1 MDTNLPQSFSLVCGE
16 LCNQLYIK
24 EYNKAKVNSIIDELN
39 AKPYKVEL
47 FDATTLVTA
56 LCVNVKP
63 EDEFLAAKTSH
74 LINSIITKQNLQFDL
89 SYLAK
94 VVIWYI
100 DCLRKCS
107 DIVLPDILHNLQC
120 ILQLSPQL
128 GHKFSNSLIGPQGI
142 LMNLIDIEKNQTLST
157 QSPLQICLI
166 ALKCIICCISSEENK
181 TTDETN
187 TVPLEVKEQ
196 ISSIVVKLLMKGS
209 VKSQDEFLYCKV
221 VIAAL
226 RVLTQLYFNDQNV
239 PIPLPEVVGLCR
251 YFILYGLVAQGPKP
265 ERLMPAQQSIAAA
278 PVKIQPKGGKKQ
290 KIRKQRNNAIES
302 LKKEIPVSDHIL
314 MKDVGSFENSSAY
327 KPASMNYLEPQK
339 AKNTWALTSDS
350 DMSDVENNREAKLVA
365 LKSRVRQS
373 ASNLLLVLAKVT
385 ERKDMFGY
393 WWALLPD
400 SPNADNW
407 SSEEGAKK
415 TLAYCA
421 VTDPIANSR
430 ASVLSVILALLSGS
444 RIYLSQ
450 AESSKKG
457 TKSFIPFSESLGY
470 VITCMHKV
478 LVSILDTERSHAVI
492 IVALKCCAA
501 LVQSTPY
508 HKMQEGLISELVRAT
523 RKFLVHRDVTLQVGA
538 LITMGCVLSIDPKVD
553 ELLKAIE
560 KDSKAADKDIPAKA
574 KPVINQSLVTEDCD
588 DFEEGYSDDEMFT
601 DDQLDYLN
609 DDLGE
614 EKNSNFK
621 TWILDICFKNMGF
634 ILKGKE
640 MVRVKPAAIPVILE
654 SLQVLSAI
662 AFHHTAELL
671 ISHLPP
677 LTELLCEMLRHEHQ
691 DVVVYSAR
699 MISIMG
705 DALQKLEQSEQPPPL
720 NQCVTMWQAL
730 LTPLSTVIQCHETSP
745 AKAIVCDCIANIGE
759 RSFKELPR
767 RLQMLCCTLL
777 VGSYGDEEANVR
789 AAAVRALAMTVMYRT
804 LREDINFVSDCGEY
818 IIRALSESSLVVRNK
833 GAWALGNL
841 SDALVLNMED
851 PDTERIDDAL
861 LCRLLEVSVKCAV
874 DNDKVKMSA
883 TRGLGNFLRLI
894 RENTVLNHP
903 QMKALC
909 ETAIERLLDCACKV
923 SNMKVRWNACYA
935 MGNAMK
941 NEYLFT
947 GFSGWQSKVF
957 PKLCALS
964 QDCKN
969 LKVRINAAVA
979 LRAPV
984 ARAQYGEHFP
994 LVWRGVMAAME
1005 NAANVDDFTEYKHK
1019 DNLIE
1024 QLCVTL
1030 AHLCCMLTQSDLND
1044 ILDPLVFHYD
1054 CAKSLFTQLCHKLPP
1069 ENASCLKILQA
1080 AKYVTVDLTA
1090 ANDTQS
1096 QSLGML
1102 QDIFI
1107 WDM

>member
-1 MDTNLPQSFSLVCGE
+1 MDTNLPQSFSLICGD
-16 LCNQLYIK
+16 LCNQLYVK
-24 EYNKAKVNSIIDELN
+24 EYNKSKVNSLIDELN
-39 AKPYKVEL
+39 AQPYKGEL
-47 FDATTLVTA
+47 FVRKQDAATLITA
-56 LCVNVKP
+56 LCVNIKP

-74 LINSIITKQNLQFDL
+74 LLNSILSKQNLQFDVN
-89 SYLAK
+89 YLEK
-94 VVIWYI
+94 VVTWYI
-100 DCLRKCS
+100 SCMKKCS

-128 GHKFSNSLIGPQGI
+128 GQKFSNTLIGPQGI
-142 LMNLIDIEKNQTLST
+142 LLNLIDIEKNQTLSV
-157 QSPLQICLI
+157 QSPLQNCLI
-166 ALKCIICCISSEENK
+166 ALKCITCCISAEDTKAN
-181 TTDETN
+181 DGTN
-187 TVPLEVKEQ
+187 TVPVEIKEQ
-196 ISSIVVKLLMKGS
+196 ISTIVVKLLMKGS
-209 VKSQDEFLYCKV
+209 IKSQDEFLYCKV
-221 VIAAL
+221 IIAAL
-226 RVLTQLYFNDQNV
+226 RVLTQLYFNDQKV
-239 PIPLPEVVGLCR
+239 PVSLPDVVGLCR
-251 YFILYGLVAQGPKP
+251 YFILYGLVTQGPKP
-265 ERLMPAQQSIAAA
+265 ERIMPAQQSIATA

-302 LKKEIPVSDHIL
+302 LKKEIPVSDHSL
-314 MKDVGSFENSSAY
+314 MKDVDKFENSSAY
-327 KPASMNYLEPQK
+327 KPASKNYLEPQR
-339 AKNTWALTSDS
+339 AKNTWVLTSDS
-350 DMSDVENNREAKLVA
+350 DMSDVENSREAKLVA

-373 ASNLLLVLAKVT
+373 ASNLLLVLVKVT

-400 SPNADNW
+400 SPNTDNW
-407 SSEEGAKK
+407 LSDDGAKK

-421 VTDPIANSR
+421 VIDPIANSR

-444 RIYLSQ
+444 RVYLSQ
-450 AESSKKG
+450 AESSKRE
-457 TKSFIPFSESLGY
+457 TKSFIPFSVSLGY

-478 LVSILDTERSHAVI
+478 LVSILDSERSHAVI

-523 RKFLVHRDVTLQVGA
+523 RKFLVRKDITLQVGA

-553 ELLKAIE
+553 ELLKAIQ
-560 KDSKAADKDIPAKA
+560 KDSIPVKA
-574 KPVINQSLVTEDCD
+574 KPEVNQSIVNEDCD
-588 DFEEGYSDDEMFT
+588 DFEEGYSDDEMFAEN
-601 DDQLDYLN
+601 QLDSLN
-609 DDLGE
+609 NEFDE
-614 EKNSNFK
+614 AKSSSFK
-621 TWILDICFKNMGF
+621 SWILDICFKNMGWV
-634 ILKGKE
+634 LKRKE
-640 MVRVKPAAIPVILE
+640 MTKCKPAAIPVILE

-662 AFHHTAELL
+662 AFHHAGDVLT
-671 ISHLPP
+671 SHLAP
-677 LTELLCEMLRHEHQ
+677 LTDLLCEMLRHEHQ
-691 DVVVYSAR
+691 DVVVYTAK
-699 MISIMG
+699 MISVMG
-705 DALQKLEQSEQPPPL
+705 DALQKLEQTDQPPPL
-720 NQCVTMWQAL
+720 NQCVSMWQAL
-730 LTPLSTVIQCHETSP
+730 LTPLSSVIQSHETSP

-767 RLQMLCCTLL
+767 RLQVLCCTLL
-777 VGSYGDEEANVR
+777 VGSYGDEEPNVR

-818 IIRALSESSLVVRNK
+818 IIRALSESSLVVRTK

-851 PDTERIDDAL
+851 PETERIDEEL
-861 LCRLLEVSVKCAV
+861 LCRLLEISVKCAA

-883 TRGLGNFLRLI
+883 TRGLGNFLRLV
-894 RENTVLNHP
+894 RDYTVQSHP
-903 QMKALC
+903 QMKTLS
-909 ETAIERLLDCACKV
+909 ESAIDKLLDCACKV

-957 PKLCALS
+957 PKLCGLS

-979 LRAPV
+979 LRAP
-984 ARAQYGEHFP
+984 ALRPHYGDHFTA
-994 LVWRGVMAAME
+994 VWRGVMAAME

-1030 AHLCCMLTQSDLND
+1030 AHLCCLLTQSDLND

-1090 ANDTQS
+1090 SNDTQS
-1096 QSLGML
+1096 QSLTML

>member
-16 LCNQLYIK
+16 LCHQLYIK

-39 AKPYKVEL
+39 AKPYK
-47 FDATTLVTA
+47 DAATLVTA

-128 GHKFSNSLIGPQGI
+128 GHKFSNSLIGSQGI

-209 VKSQDEFLYCKV
+209 VKSQDEFLYC
-221 VIAAL
+221 
-226 RVLTQLYFNDQNV
+226 
-239 PIPLPEVVGLCR
+239 
-251 YFILYGLVAQGPKP
+251 
-265 ERLMPAQQSIAAA
+265 
-278 PVKIQPKGGKKQ
+278 KKQ

-640 MVRVKPAAIPVILE
+640 MVKVKPAAIPVILE

-818 IIRALSESSLVVRNK
+818 IIRALSESSLVVRTK

-947 GFSGWQSKVF
+947 GFSGWQ
-957 PKLCALS
+957 
-964 QDCKN
+964 
-969 LKVRINAAVA
+969 
-979 LRAPV
+979 
-984 ARAQYGEHFP
+984 
-994 LVWRGVMAAME
+994 
-1005 NAANVDDFTEYKHK
+1005 
-1019 DNLIE
+1019 
-1024 QLCVTL
+1024 LCVTL